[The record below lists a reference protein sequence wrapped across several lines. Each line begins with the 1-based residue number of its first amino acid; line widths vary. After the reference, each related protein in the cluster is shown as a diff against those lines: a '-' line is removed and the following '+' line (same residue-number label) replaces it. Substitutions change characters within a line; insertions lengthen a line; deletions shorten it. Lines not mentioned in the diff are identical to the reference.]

1 MIHGVKLADVRT
13 PLQPHQQRV
22 IDKLKASG
30 GLLVA
35 HGVGSG
41 KTLSSIAAADA
52 LGLPIEAVV
61 PAPLVA
67 NYEKELAKHLDK
79 MPDDARIRSYEKA
92 VRDKDINLAALA
104 IMDEAHRARNAGT
117 LISKDV
123 AGQVAKAKARL
134 LLTGTPVYNQ
144 PYDLAA
150 LLNTAA
156 GRKVLPDD
164 PALFKKTFVGEET
177 IEAPLLERIKGR
189 VLGHPVDTVTR
200 QKLINRQFLVNAA
213 KGFVDV
219 HKGGGEGF
227 PDRVDETHHVEM
239 SPGQHKM
246 YEFHSNQMPWYLRA
260 KIRAGLPLDKQE
272 SRELNAFQGALRQ
285 ASNTPRPYVADMSH
299 EEEAEHTPKIQMMAK
314 HLKEMHGKDPNFRGV
329 VYSNYL
335 NAGLEPMSRALQKH
349 GIPHNVFTGEVSK
362 KQRDQMVKDYNSGK
376 VPVLLVSGAGSE
388 GLDLKGTKAIQ
399 LMEPHW
405 NESRINQVIGRGI
418 RYQSHAHLPDEERK
432 VRVMRYMSTLPK
444 TLAQKSG
451 LNYITGQK
459 PPQSVEQY
467 MKSMSDDKER
477 FSNQIASALQEAS
490 DLGPLRKIGSDDLP
504 HGKDLMREIAY
515 RMGNSEVTPGA
526 KSTLDVTHPTGVIL
540 KNKYDAGFVRDQI
553 KEKFNGNINEFVD
566 QLNHDMLSSG
576 YAAIGAAT
584 KKNQERLAGRQLQYG
599 AYGGLAGLIGSQL
612 ASPAVIAR
620 LVSKGHRGLAGVT
633 SWAAPTVGVLGGTT
647 LGRHVGK
654 WTHKDIDIK
663 DMEAKQVHPL
673 LVPPKVVKQRTT
685 LSVKE

>member
-1 MIHGVKLADVRT
+1 MKLADVRT

-67 NYEKELAKHLDK
+67 NYEKELEKHLDEV
-79 MPDDARIRSYEKA
+79 PEDARIRSYEKA
-92 VRDKDINLAALA
+92 VRDKNINLAALA

-144 PYDLAA
+144 PYDLAM

-156 GRKVLPDD
+156 GKKVLPDD

-177 IEAPLLERIKGR
+177 IEAPFLERIKGR
-189 VLGHPVDTVTR
+189 ILGHPVDTVTR
-200 QKLINRQFLVNAA
+200 PKLINREALIRAA
-213 KGFVDV
+213 KGYVDV
-219 HKGGGEGF
+219 HSGGGMGF
-227 PDRVDETHHVEM
+227 PDREDVEHAVPM
-239 SPGQHKM
+239 SDKQHEM
-246 YEFHSNQMPWYLRA
+246 YEYHSNKMPWYLRA
-260 KIRAGLPLDKQE
+260 KIRAGLPLNKQE
-272 SRELNAFQGALRQ
+272 SRDLNAFQGALRQ
-285 ASNTPRPYVADMSH
+285 ASNTPRPYAQDMSD
-299 EEEAEHTPKIQMMAK
+299 EEEDKHTPKIQLMAK

-335 NAGLEPMSRALQKH
+335 DAGLKPMSRALQRA
-349 GIPHNVFTGEVSK
+349 GIAHHVFTGEVSK

-418 RYQSHAHLPDEERK
+418 RYKSHEHLPEHERK
-432 VRVMRYMSTLPK
+432 VKVMRYITKLPNEPVMK
-444 TLAQKSG
+444 GLRWLTAQDEPK
-451 LNYITGQK
+451 
-459 PPQSVEQY
+459 SVEEY
-467 MKSMSDDKER
+467 MKNMSAEKER
-477 FSNQIASALQEAS
+477 FSNQIAGALQEAS
-490 DLGPLRKIGSDDLP
+490 AMGPLRKFGSTKNMSNDEFLQRVVD
-504 HGKDLMREIAY
+504 
-515 RMGNSEVTPGA
+515 RMGAASIDQKGRTR
-526 KSTLDVTHPTGVIL
+526 TLDYEHPLGITL
-540 KNKYDAGFVRDQI
+540 KNKFDVEHMRHETDT
-553 KEKFNGNINEFVD
+553 KFDGDVNAFAEQVAN
-566 QLNHDMLSSG
+566 DMVLAG
-576 YAAIGAAT
+576 YAASGDVT
-584 KKNQERLAGRQLQYG
+584 KKNQQRQAARAIQGAAYGTLAG
-599 AYGGLAGLIGSQL
+599 
-612 ASPAVIAR
+612 
-620 LVSKGHRGLAGVT
+620 T
-633 SWAAPTVGVLGGTT
+633 AAPMIPAIGKHMMSPGRAMVGSLVLPLVGGTVGYQIGKHTYKPLG
-647 LGRHVGK
+647 
-654 WTHKDIDIK
+654 IK
-663 DMEAKQVHPL
+663 DMVAKQTHPL
-673 LVPPKVVKQRTT
+673 LIPPKAIKQRSK
-685 LSVKE
+685 LEVKE

>member
-1 MIHGVKLADVRT
+1 MKLADVRT

-22 IDKLKASG
+22 IDKLRASG

-67 NYEKELAKHLDK
+67 NYEKELVKHLDE
-79 MPDDARIRSYEKA
+79 PIPSRIRSYEKA
-92 VRDKDINLAALA
+92 VRDKDINLEALA

-117 LISKDV
+117 LIAKDV

-144 PYDLAA
+144 PYDLAS

-177 IEAPLLERIKGR
+177 VEAPLWERVKGR
-189 VLGHPVDTVTR
+189 VMGHPVDTVTQ
-200 QKLINRQFLVNAA
+200 QKLINRQHLINAA
-213 KGFVDV
+213 QGFVDV

-239 SPGQHKM
+239 TPGQHKM

-285 ASNTPRPYVADMSH
+285 ASNTPRPYVANMSH
-299 EEEAEHTPKIQMMAK
+299 EEEAQNSPKIQLMAQ
-314 HLKEMHGKDPNFRGV
+314 HLKEMHGKDPKFRGV

-335 NAGLEPMSRALQKH
+335 NAGLEPMSRSLQKH
-349 GIPHNVFTGEVSK
+349 GIPHHVFTGEVSK

-399 LMEPHW
+399 IMEPHW

-418 RYQSHAHLPDEERK
+418 RYQSHAHLPDAERK
-432 VRVMRYMSTLPK
+432 VKVMRYSSTLPK
-444 TLAQKSG
+444 TFAQKSG
-451 LNYITGQK
+451 LNYLTGQK

-467 MKSMSDDKER
+467 MKDMSDRKER

-490 DLGPLRKIGSDDLP
+490 DLGPLKKVAAAYGLPTDDA
-504 HGKDLMREIAY
+504 DLMHALAARI
-515 RMGNSEVTPGA
+515 GNAEMSRKGRT
-526 KSTLDVTHPTGVIL
+526 STLDIAHPTGVVL
-540 KNKYDAGFVRDQI
+540 KNKYDPEFIRKQI
-553 KEKFNGNINEFVD
+553 HEKFDGDVD
-566 QLNHDMLSSG
+566 AFAHQIQDDMLASG

-584 KKNQERLAGRQLQYG
+584 KKNQQRRDNRAAEYG
-599 AYGGLAGLIGSQL
+599 FYGGLAGT
-612 ASPAVIAR
+612 
-620 LVSKGHRGLAGVT
+620 LVGMPIPVPGT
-633 SWAAPTVGVLGGTT
+633 SLLGGVLGTT
-647 LGRHVGK
+647 VGRQIGK
-654 WTHKDIDIK
+654 WRHKDIDIK

-673 LVPPKVVKQRTT
+673 LVPPNVVKQKTT
-685 LSVKE
+685 LTVKE